1 MSKALR
7 CLLVTVAFLLVPA
20 VSSFARGS
28 HNSSGGDFGK
38 FIGVGVVLLVALAA
52 AVINAS
58 RKPKPISQAQVAQLQ
73 AEAMDFLDRL
83 EAGKVTP
90 PETPLLLGTQETALL
105 NEPSKL
111 IEGGATRVYSGAG
124 TRIEG
129 IYVGGGQSA
138 SVESLKEVDSGT
150 LTLTT
155 KRLVF
160 TGSMQ
165 SRVVQFKDIVSVQ
178 AMGDAIEVSIA
189 NRAKRQIYLVHNPIV
204 WGALLRTIVKG
215 GGSLA

>member
-1 MSKALR
+1 MLA
-7 CLLVTVAFLLVPA
+7 PE
-20 VSSFARGS
+20 RG
-28 HNSSGGDFGK
+28 
-38 FIGVGVVLLVALAA
+38 V
-52 AVINAS
+52 
-58 RKPKPISQAQVAQLQ
+58 
-73 AEAMDFLDRL
+73 
-83 EAGKVTP
+83 
-90 PETPLLLGTQETALL
+90 
-105 NEPSKL
+105 
-111 IEGGATRVYSGAG
+111 
-124 TRIEG
+124 EG

-138 SVESLKEVDSGT
+138 SVENLKEVDSGT

-189 NRAKRQIYLVHNPIV
+189 NRAKRQIYLVHNPII

-215 GGSLA
+215 GGSRA